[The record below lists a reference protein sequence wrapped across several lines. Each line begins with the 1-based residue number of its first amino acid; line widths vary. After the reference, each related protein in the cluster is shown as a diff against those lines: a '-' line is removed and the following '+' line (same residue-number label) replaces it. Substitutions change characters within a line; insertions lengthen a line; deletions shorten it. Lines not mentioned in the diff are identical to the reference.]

1 AAALHVTKHS
11 YANFLLRAA
20 PEHVSN
26 QVANRTG
33 ARGGAPLDLELGP
46 PLGGHDNTL
55 GHAHDGEG
63 LPAALAAL
71 DEVADILEFE
81 RDFGDEDDVGAAGDA
96 GFERDPAGIAA
107 HNFHHHDAVMRL
119 SGGEELV
126 NGLNTGVQRGIEAE
140 GDIGGGEVVV
150 NGLGNAYDVQPP
162 LEEVE
167 GNRLGAVA
175 AHHDDSVNAERA
187 SIADKV
193 HAAVNH
199 NLLSVDHLLVHERIA
214 AIGGA
219 QDGAAAREDAA
230 NAFESQRATAL
241 GPDEAVEAVFDSEH
255 SPAILE
261 NGAASRCADDGVQAG

>member
-1 AAALHVTKHS
+1 MTRWNEEFSRRSRRRWIWPWSQFLRRGQQAFAGRRLRRCRDDLAAAQRHHLAVLFLGNEFHGSRAEAGAQQAIEWRGRAAALHVTKHS

-150 NGLGNAYDVQPP
+150 NGLGNAYDVQPL

-193 HAAVNH
+193 H
-199 NLLSVDHLLVHERIA
+199 
-214 AIGGA
+214 
-219 QDGAAAREDAA
+219 
-230 NAFESQRATAL
+230 
-241 GPDEAVEAVFDSEH
+241 
-255 SPAILE
+255 
-261 NGAASRCADDGVQAG
+261 